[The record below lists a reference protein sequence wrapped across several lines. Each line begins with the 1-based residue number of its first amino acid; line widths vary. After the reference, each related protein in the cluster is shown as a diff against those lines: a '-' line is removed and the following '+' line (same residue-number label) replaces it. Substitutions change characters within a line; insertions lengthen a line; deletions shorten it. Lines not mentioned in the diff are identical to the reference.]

1 LNPESRLREIYC
13 SGGLTP
19 EAVTLFRQI
28 VYDHYRRHG
37 RTLSWRKTHD
47 PYAILV
53 SEIMLQQTQVD
64 RVAGKYEAF
73 LSAFPDFSS
82 LAAAPLDAVL
92 AAWQGLGYN
101 RRALNLKRCA
111 EAVMAEH
118 GGTLPSSIAGLEKL
132 PGIGHYSAR
141 AVAAFAF
148 SIPSVFIETNIR
160 TVFIYHFFHGT
171 EKVHDRDIAP
181 LVEGI
186 LDQSNPRE
194 WYYALMDY
202 GVHLKRLHGN
212 PSRRSAHHAIQTPFR
227 GSNRELRSLILK
239 AMLDKPGITLQE
251 LETFLDKP
259 QGAVLKN
266 LKQMEA
272 EGFIAKR
279 KGRLFIA

>member
-1 LNPESRLREIYC
+1 MNPESRLKEIYC

-19 EAVTLFRQI
+19 EAATIFRHI
-28 VYDHYRRHG
+28 VCSHYRRHG
-37 RTLSWRKTHD
+37 RALSWRNTHD

-64 RVAGKYEAF
+64 RVAGKYESF
-73 LSAFPDFSS
+73 LAAFPDFES
-82 LAAAPLDAVL
+82 LAASPLDAVL

-118 GGTLPSSIAGLEKL
+118 GGTLPSSITELEKL
-132 PGIGHYSAR
+132 PGIGHYTAR

-148 SIPSVFIETNIR
+148 AVPSAFIETNIR
-160 TVFIYHFFHGT
+160 TVFIHHFFHGQ
-171 EKVHDRDIAP
+171 EKVHDREIRP
-181 LVEGI
+181 LVQGT
-186 LDQSNPRE
+186 LDDENPRQ

-202 GVHLKRLHGN
+202 GSHLKKLHGN
-212 PSRRSAHHAIQTPFR
+212 PSRRSAHHGIQSRFS

-239 AMLDKPGITLQE
+239 AILDMPGITFCE
-251 LETFLDKP
+251 ITFFLDKP
-259 QGAVLKN
+259 TEAVLKN

-272 EGFIAKR
+272 EGFIAR
-279 KGRLFIA
+279 RRDRFFIA

>member
-1 LNPESRLREIYC
+1 MSLESRFREMYS
-13 SGGLTP
+13 SGGLTL
-19 EAVTLFRQI
+19 EATILFRQI
-28 VYDHYRRHG
+28 VYDHYQRHG
-37 RTLSWRKTHD
+37 RTLPWRETRD
-47 PYAILV
+47 PYSILV

-64 RVAGKYEAF
+64 RVTGKYMSF
-73 LSAFPDFSS
+73 LSAFPDFRS

-111 EAVMAEH
+111 EAVMADH
-118 GGTLPSSIAGLEKL
+118 DGTLPPSIPELEKL
-132 PGIGHYSAR
+132 PGIGHYTAR

-148 SIPSVFIETNIR
+148 SIPSAFIETNIR
-160 TVFIYHFFHGT
+160 AVYIHHFFNDS
-171 EKVHDRDIAP
+171 EKVHDREIFP
-181 LVEGI
+181 LVEGA
-186 LDQSNPRE
+186 LDHGNPRE

-202 GVHLKRLHGN
+202 GAHLKRLHGN
-212 PSRRSAHHAIQTPFR
+212 PSRRSAHHATQSPFR

-239 AMLDKPGITLQE
+239 AILDRPGITLE
-251 LETFLDKP
+251 EITAFLNKP
-259 QGAVLKN
+259 QDSVLSN